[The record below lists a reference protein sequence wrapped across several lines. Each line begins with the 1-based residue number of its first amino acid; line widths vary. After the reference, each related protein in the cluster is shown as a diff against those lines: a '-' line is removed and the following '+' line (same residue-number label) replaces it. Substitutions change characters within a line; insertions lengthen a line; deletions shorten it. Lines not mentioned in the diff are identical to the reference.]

1 MLKEVMYYVEGSCIN
16 CGRDRV
22 EAYTNGD
29 LICEKCSFNQ
39 LTEQFE
45 DLDELA
51 LLQLE
56 ENYRRNDPWK

>member
-1 MLKEVMYYVEGSCIN
+1 MVKEVMYYVEGSCIN
-16 CGRDRV
+16 CGRVRV

-45 DLDELA
+45 DLEELA
-51 LLQLE
+51 ALQLE
-56 ENYRRNDPWK
+56 EEYNGKQ

>member
-1 MLKEVMYYVEGSCIN
+1 MYYVEGSCIN
-16 CGRDRV
+16 CGRVRV

-51 LLQLE
+51 MLQIE
-56 ENYRRNDPWK
+56 EEYNGRQ

>member
-1 MLKEVMYYVEGSCIN
+1 MVKEVMYYVEGSCTN
-16 CGRDRV
+16 CGRVRV

-45 DLDELA
+45 DLEELA
-51 LLQLE
+51 ALQLE
-56 ENYRRNDPWK
+56 EEYNGKQ

>member
-1 MLKEVMYYVEGSCIN
+1 MVKEVMYYVEGSCIN
-16 CGRDRV
+16 CGRVRV

-45 DLDELA
+45 DLEELA
-51 LLQLE
+51 VLQLE